1 MFFTDKTY
9 YFVRKKYSIQHTLST
24 FFMVGNLLGIDSC
37 LRSGFALE
45 EFTDINRPFACHV
58 MNKYNKG
65 TGILL

>member
-1 MFFTDKTY
+1 M
-9 YFVRKKYSIQHTLST
+9 
-24 FFMVGNLLGIDSC
+24 GIDSC